1 MAKMNED
8 ARRSAEELPGM
19 EKIAAMTSS
28 PKDDSVSE
36 DEEPDHHW
44 NFY

>member
-1 MAKMNED
+1 MAKTNED